1 VPFFFSLQQIIIFA
15 IIPSVMN
22 ILFILRNLGQ
32 ISLICKLVKEG
43 NVVKVY
49 EIEKSWLSEVPR
61 SRAAGHLIL

>member
-1 VPFFFSLQQIIIFA
+1 
-15 IIPSVMN
+15 MN